1 MQLYKLTE
9 NYNNLLELL
18 EDETIPQ
25 NLIEDSLKDVKGE
38 IEDKAENI
46 AKIVKT
52 LDAEAKALKEEEKR
66 LSDRRKSLENRSKGL
81 KTYLQ
86 TSLEAVNLKQV
97 KTQLF
102 TVAIQ
107 KNTPSVN
114 IVDEKKIPDNY
125 FVTTKE
131 VLKDLIK
138 KDLKDGKV
146 IDGVELKQSESLR
159 IR

>member
-38 IEDKAENI
+38 IEGKAENI
-46 AKIVKT
+46 AKLVKT
-52 LDAEAKALKEEEKR
+52 LDAESKALKEEEKR

-86 TSLEAVNLKQV
+86 TSLESVGLTKV

-107 KNTPSVN
+107 KNAPSIN
-114 IVDEKKIPDNY
+114 IVDEKKIPENY

>member
-25 NLIEDSLKDVKGE
+25 DLIENSLKDVKGE

-46 AKIVKT
+46 AKLVKT
-52 LDAEAKALKEEEKR
+52 LDAESKALKEEEKR

-81 KTYLQ
+81 KEYLQ
-86 TSLEAVNLKQV
+86 ISLEAVNLKQI
-97 KTQLF
+97 KTKLF

-107 KNTPSVN
+107 KNAPSVN
-114 IVDEKKIPDNY
+114 IVDEKKIPENY

-146 IDGVELKQSESLR
+146 IDGVELKQLESLR

>member
-1 MQLYKLTE
+1 MQLYKLTK

-25 NLIEDSLKDVKGE
+25 DILDQSLNDVKGE

-66 LSDRRKSLENRSKGL
+66 LSDRRRSLENRSKGL
-81 KTYLQ
+81 KEYLQ
-86 TSLEAVNLKQV
+86 ISLEAVNLKQV
-97 KTQLF
+97 KTKLF

-107 KNTPSVN
+107 KNAPSVN
-114 IVDEKKIPDNY
+114 IVDKKKIPENY

-131 VLKDLIK
+131 VLKNLIK
-138 KDLKDGKV
+138 QDLKDGKV

>member
-25 NLIEDSLKDVKGE
+25 NLIENSLKDVKGE

-86 TSLEAVNLKQV
+86 TSLETVGLKQV
-97 KTQLF
+97 KTGLF

-107 KNTPSVN
+107 KNAPSVN

-131 VLKDLIK
+131 VSKDLIK

-146 IDGVELKQSESLR
+146 IEGVELKQSESLR